1 MLKDIRKI
9 LLLSICS
16 SAMLLQAQ
24 AKESEYDAEKIAD
37 VFYALNGDTNNP
49 HKKINHAKG
58 FCAIGEFKPAK
69 NITQKLQI
77 PLLKE
82 SSIPA
87 QIRYSLGGGNP
98 QASDK
103 SKPRGIAIKMEGKS
117 ESWELVMLNTEI
129 NFAKNPKE
137 FYEFF
142 AMKVPKN
149 GKVDNKNIQ
158 KRTKEVPSYANFE
171 AYLSKIGITGS
182 VANTLY
188 HSIHTFYFKDSKN
201 GKMLPARFKFVPTN
215 GVAYL
220 TQEELS
226 KLGDDFLASDFK
238 AKVAKKPIEYKL
250 VLVFANTNDKLDDT
264 TALWSGEHKE
274 LEIGTLKVSKYNGTD
289 CNGDVFMPGTLP
301 SGIGEPKDPLFGL
314 RDSTYAITFGRRQ

>member
-1 MLKDIRKI
+1 MLKINITKVLLI
-9 LLLSICS
+9 GIYSSTLLL
-16 SAMLLQAQ
+16 QVQ
-24 AKESEYDAEKIAD
+24 AKEYDAQDIAD
-37 VFYALNGDTNNP
+37 VFYALNGDAANP

-58 FCAIGEFKPAK
+58 FCALGEFKPVK
-69 NITQKLQI
+69 NITQTLQI
-77 PLLKE
+77 PILNQ

-87 QIRYSLGGGNP
+87 QIRFSLGGGNP

-103 SKPRGIAIKMEGKS
+103 SKPRGIAIKLEGKS

-149 GKVDNKNIQ
+149 GKLDTKNIQ
-158 KRTKEVPSYANFE
+158 KRTQKVASYRNFE
-171 AYLSKIGITGS
+171 ALLSTIGITGS
-182 VANTLY
+182 VANTMY
-188 HSIHTFYFKDSKN
+188 HSIHAFYFKDAKS
-201 GKMLPARFKFVPTN
+201 GDMLPARFKLVPLN
-215 GVAYL
+215 GVSYL
-220 TQEELS
+220 TDEELQAR
-226 KLGDDFLASDFK
+226 GDDFLESDFK

-250 VLVFANTNDKLDDT
+250 IVVFANANDTLNDT

-274 LEIGTLKVSKYNGTD
+274 LAIGTLKVNKYNGID

-301 SGIGEPKDPLFGL
+301 QGIGEPKDPLFNL
-314 RDSTYAITFGRRQ
+314 RDSTYAITFSKRQ